1 MHHQEGFIQGSIK
14 NGFFPTIWLKLDL
27 EITLEKKIDNKG
39 LLHHLE
45 GFIQGSIKKGFF
57 PTIWLKLNLE
67 ITLEKQNW

>member
-1 MHHQEGFIQGSIK
+1 MHQQ
-14 NGFFPTIWLKLDL
+14 
-27 EITLEKKIDNKG
+27 
-39 LLHHLE
+39 E